1 MSLTRLLQRLSVAHS
16 PAQPARAACAH
27 LSTAV
32 HRPQATSSRAP
43 YTALDA
49 RASSRGARAARTYAT
64 EVSTLGNLS
73 PAPGSTHSRKRVG
86 RGRGSG
92 LGKTSGKGHKGQK
105 ARSGNGKPAAHFEG
119 GQTPLTRRYPKRGFT
134 NINKENLVALNL
146 NRLQHWIDRG
156 LIDPSMPITMK
167 ELKVTRCIH
176 GIKDGVKLL
185 GDGAQYLTTPNLH
198 ITVSKASESAIKA
211 VEKLGGTVIS
221 RYYNRL
227 TLRALVRPDMFIK
240 KGKKIPRNADPI
252 TRRDL
257 VYYSSEEKR
266 GYLWVRAQADKTM
279 AEMEAAEAGEAGEA
293 SEVQPV
299 EVKQAK
305 QPEVSA

>member
-1 MSLTRLLQRLSVAHS
+1 MSLTRLLQRLSIAHP

-43 YTALDA
+43 YTALEA
-49 RASSRGARAARTYAT
+49 RAGLRGQQARRNYAT
-64 EVSTLGNLS
+64 GVSSLSNLS

-92 LGKTSGKGHKGQK
+92 LGKTAGKGHKGQK
-105 ARSGNGKPAAHFEG
+105 ARSGNGKPAVHFEG

-134 NINKENLVALNL
+134 NINRETLVPLNL
-146 NRLQHWIDRG
+146 NRLQWWIDRG
-156 LIDPSMPITMK
+156 LIDPTMPITMK
-167 ELKVTRCIH
+167 ELRDSRCIH
-176 GIKDGVKLL
+176 GVKDGVKLL
-185 GDGAQYLTTPNLH
+185 GDGADCLTTPNLH
-198 ITVSKASESAIKA
+198 ITVSKASEAAIKA

-227 TLRALVRPDMFIK
+227 TLRALVRPDMFIR
-240 KGKKIPRNADPI
+240 KGRAIPRDADPV

-257 VYYSSEEKR
+257 IYYSSKEKR

-279 AEMEAAEAGEAGEA
+279 AEMESVEAG
-293 SEVQPV
+293 QQKPV
-299 EVKQAK
+299 EAEHAK